1 LRHEIISHPAPLDKK
16 YMRRGL
22 LMLSGLLVLLC
33 GAALVQWA
41 AGYPPILP
49 WPILLVVAA
58 IAGGSFVITL
68 LRDQGEAIPAPLAL
82 TPSPSRVFKKHRP
95 RGKAKKRVTR
105 NAFKR
110 RRTRKAGGIFISHDA
125 DITHDGSQQ
134 VGFFG

>member
-1 LRHEIISHPAPLDKK
+1 
-16 YMRRGL
+16 ML
-22 LMLSGLLVLLC
+22 LLSGLLVLLC

-49 WPILLVVAA
+49 WPVLLVVVA

-68 LRDQGEAIPAPLAL
+68 LRDQVEELSVLPLP
-82 TPSPSRVFKKHRP
+82 TPVRHFKKHRP
-95 RGKAKKRVTR
+95 HGKAKKRVVR

-110 RRTRKAGGIFISHDA
+110 RRARKAGGIFISHEA